1 MSSLAARLDDIRI
14 RMAGAAQ
21 RRGQDDVGLV
31 AVTKTVPTAL
41 IAEAIALGLTV
52 FGENRVQE
60 ASAKIEIFPAVQ
72 WHFIGRLQT
81 NKVKDVVGRF
91 QLIHSLDR
99 WRLAE
104 ALQREAQAQNLRV
117 RVLIQVNLGSEEQKG
132 GVSPAELADF
142 LSATASLP
150 QLQVEGL
157 MAIPPY
163 MADPEEARPYF
174 REMFRLFSSCRIH
187 GREMKILSMGMS
199 TDFEVAIEEGANLIR
214 VGSLLFGRDKYSQG
228 E

>member
-1 MSSLAARLDDIRI
+1 MSSLAARLDEI
-14 RMAGAAQ
+14 RMRMVRAAQ
-21 RRGQDDVGLV
+21 RSGRGDVGLV
-31 AVTKTVPTAL
+31 AVTKMVPLAL
-41 IAEAIALGLTV
+41 IAEAVELGLTV

-60 ASAKIEIFPAVQ
+60 ASAKIEIFPTVE

-91 QLIHSLDR
+91 ELIHSLDR

-104 ALQREAQAQNLRV
+104 ALQREAQAQNLQV
-117 RVLIQVNLGSEEQKG
+117 RVLIQVNLGGEEQKG
-132 GVSPAELADF
+132 GVSPAELHDF
-142 LSATASLP
+142 LSAAANLP

-163 MADPEEARPYF
+163 MADLEEVRPYF
-174 REMFRLFSSCRIH
+174 REMFRLFSSCRIA

-199 TDFEVAIEEGANLIR
+199 HDFEVAIEEGANLIR
-214 VGSLLFGRDKYSQG
+214 VGSLLFDK

>member
-1 MSSLAARLDDIRI
+1 MSSLAARLAEFRI
-14 RMAGAAQ
+14 RLSRATQ
-21 RRGQDDVGLV
+21 RSGRGNVGMV
-31 AVTKTVPTAL
+31 AVTKTVPTAI

-60 ASAKIEIFPAVQ
+60 AWPKIEALPTVE

-117 RVLIQVNLGSEEQKG
+117 SVLIQVNLGGEEQKG
-132 GVSPAELADF
+132 GISPAELQDF
-142 LSATASLP
+142 LSATVDLP

-163 MADPEEARPYF
+163 MADPEEVRPYF
-174 REMFRLFSSCRIH
+174 REMFRLFSSCRIA

-199 TDFEVAIEEGANLIR
+199 HDFEVAIEEGANLIR
-214 VGSLLFGRDKYSQG
+214 VGSLLFDR

>member
-1 MSSLAARLDDIRI
+1 MSSLAARLAEFRI
-14 RMAGAAQ
+14 RLSRATQ
-21 RRGQDDVGLV
+21 RSGRGNVGMV
-31 AVTKTVPTAL
+31 AVTKTVPTAI

-60 ASAKIEIFPAVQ
+60 AWPKIEALPTVE

-117 RVLIQVNLGSEEQKG
+117 SVLIQVNLGGEEQKG
-132 GVSPAELADF
+132 GISPAELQDF
-142 LSATASLP
+142 LSATVDLP

-163 MADPEEARPYF
+163 MTDPEEARPYF
-174 REMFRLFSSCRIH
+174 REMFRLFSDCRLP
-187 GREMKILSMGMS
+187 GRGMKILSMGMS
-199 TDFEVAIEEGANLIR
+199 NDFEVAIEEGANLIR
-214 VGSLLFGRDKYSQG
+214 VGSLLFGREKYSQG